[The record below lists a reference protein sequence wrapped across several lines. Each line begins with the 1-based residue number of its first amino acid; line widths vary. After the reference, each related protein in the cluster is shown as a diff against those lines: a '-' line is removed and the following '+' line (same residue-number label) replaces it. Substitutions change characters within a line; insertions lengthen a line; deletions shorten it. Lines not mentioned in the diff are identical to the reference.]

1 MTRLVEPPLLERSML
16 KLLAPAALVVG
27 FAAPAAAQNVR
38 TANTGALTFN
48 LGGLFN
54 STPSAFDGVGIG
66 GRYFLNEG
74 LAIRAAIGITTGTS
88 EFENDAGKVEN
99 KSSLY
104 ALEGGA
110 EFVLARG
117 KSAYLY
123 TGGILQVASG
133 ETDPEGSN
141 NNTTTTGLALAGL
154 IGATYFVADSLSVGA
169 EYRLGIAYD
178 STEEEGSDETTT
190 NTVIGVGTV
199 GFHLGFWFN

>member
-1 MTRLVEPPLLERSML
+1 ML
-16 KLLAPAALVVG
+16 RILAAAALVAG

-54 STPSAFDGVGIG
+54 SSPAAFDGVGIG

-74 LAIRAAIGITTGTS
+74 MALRGAVGITNSTD
-88 EFENDAGKVEN
+88 EVEN
-99 KSSLY
+99 PGGKTETKDSLY

-110 EFVLARG
+110 EIVLARG

-123 TGGILQVASG
+123 TGGILQVATG
-133 ETDPEGSN
+133 ETDPDGTD
-141 NNTTTTGLALAGL
+141 NNTSRTGLALAGL

-169 EYRLGIAYD
+169 EYRLGLAY
-178 STEEEGSDETTT
+178 SSSEQEVGNNTVTTT
-190 NTVIGVGTV
+190 NTTFGTGTV
-199 GFHLGFWFN
+199 GFHLGFWFK